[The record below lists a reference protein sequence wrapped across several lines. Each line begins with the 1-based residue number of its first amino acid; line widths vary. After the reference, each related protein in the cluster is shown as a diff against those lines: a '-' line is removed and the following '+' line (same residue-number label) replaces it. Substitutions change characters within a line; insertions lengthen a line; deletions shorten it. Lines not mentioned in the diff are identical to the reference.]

1 MTPRYAIYYAPER
14 SSELSRFANAWLS
27 DEPGSVTFGEAV
39 PWAGLIDPNYRRS
52 VTSAPR
58 VYGFHATLKP
68 PFFLAEGMTLADLET
83 AVADF
88 AAERAAIELPAL
100 QLAILGDFLALTLPK
115 VSPALNALAADA
127 VCCLDAFRRP
137 PSEEELALRRGA
149 GLTERQDELLMD
161 WGYPYVM
168 EEFRFH
174 MTLSTRL
181 DETGQS
187 RLLSVLKPIVE
198 PLIAA
203 PLKIEALSL
212 FEQPEVGARF
222 SERARFPL
230 LG

>member
-14 SSELSRFANAWLS
+14 SSELARFANAWLS
-27 DEPGSVTFGEAV
+27 DQPGTSTFGDEV
-39 PWAGLIDPNYRRS
+39 PWSGLIDPSYRRS

-58 VYGFHATLKP
+58 IYGFHATLKP
-68 PFFLAEGMTLADLET
+68 PFFLAEGTSLADLET

-88 AAERAAIELPAL
+88 AAERAAIELSAL
-100 QLAILGDFLALTLPK
+100 ELTILGDFLALTPAQP
-115 VSPALNALAADA
+115 SPELNALASDA
-127 VCCLDAFRRP
+127 VCCLDTFRRP
-137 PSEEELALRRGA
+137 PSEEELAIRRGG

-187 RLLSVLKPIVE
+187 RLLSILKPIV
-198 PLIAA
+198 A
-203 PLKIEALSL
+203 PMIEKLLKIEAVSL
-212 FEQPEVGARF
+212 FEQLEPGAHF
-222 SERARFPL
+222 SERGRFPL

>member
-1 MTPRYAIYYAPER
+1 MKQRYAIYYAPER
-14 SSELSRFANAWLS
+14 SSELARFANAWLS
-27 DEPGSVTFGEAV
+27 DEPGASTFGDAV
-39 PWAGLIDPNYRRS
+39 PWSGLIDPNYRRS

-68 PFFLAEGMTLADLET
+68 PFFLAEGMVLSDLET

-88 AAERAAIELPAL
+88 AAERTAIDLPGL
-100 QLAILGDFLALTLPK
+100 ELAILGDFLALTLLGP
-115 VSPALNALAADA
+115 SSELNDLAADA
-127 VCCLDAFRRP
+127 VCCLDAFRKP
-137 PSEEELALRRGA
+137 PSEEELAVRRGA

-181 DETGQS
+181 DKTGQS

-198 PLIAA
+198 PLIEK
-203 PLKIEALSL
+203 PLKIEAISL
-212 FEQPEVGARF
+212 FEQPEVGTRF